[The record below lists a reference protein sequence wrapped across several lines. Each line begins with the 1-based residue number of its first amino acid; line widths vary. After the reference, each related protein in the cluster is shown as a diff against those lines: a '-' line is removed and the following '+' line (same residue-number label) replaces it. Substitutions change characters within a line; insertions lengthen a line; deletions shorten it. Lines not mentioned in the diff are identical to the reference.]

1 MVRVILV
8 RHGETEWNR
17 DLRYQGK
24 TDIELSPRGEEQAR
38 LLAERL
44 AHQKIH
50 AIYSSDLKRAWAT
63 AAAIAACHGLDVV
76 AEPRLREMG
85 FGVWEG
91 LTHSEIQGRFPE
103 EMVRWEADPLSETPP
118 GGESMGQVVERVI
131 ETLRDIVRRHPGEV
145 VLIVAHGVS
154 LRALLC
160 KALGINPRAWRQ
172 FRLDPA
178 SISELLFH
186 DEGAVLTLL
195 NDTCHLRIKTL

>member
-1 MVRVILV
+1 MVRVILL

-24 TDIELSPRGEEQAR
+24 TDIELSPQGKEQAG

-44 AHQKIH
+44 AHQKVH

-63 AAAIAACHGLDVV
+63 AAAISAYHGLEVV
-76 AEPRLREMG
+76 AEPRLREMD

-91 LTHSEIQGRFPE
+91 LTHAEIQGRFPE
-103 EMVRWEADPLSETPP
+103 EMVRWEDNPLVEAPP
-118 GGESMGQVVERVI
+118 GGESFGQVVARGKEALNEI
-131 ETLRDIVRRHPGEV
+131 IRRHQGAT
-145 VLIVAHGVS
+145 VLIVAHSGS
-154 LRALLC
+154 LQALLC
-160 KALGINPRAWRQ
+160 AALGINPPARGR

-178 SISELLFH
+178 SISELLLH

-195 NDTCHLRIKTL
+195 NDTSHLKLVS